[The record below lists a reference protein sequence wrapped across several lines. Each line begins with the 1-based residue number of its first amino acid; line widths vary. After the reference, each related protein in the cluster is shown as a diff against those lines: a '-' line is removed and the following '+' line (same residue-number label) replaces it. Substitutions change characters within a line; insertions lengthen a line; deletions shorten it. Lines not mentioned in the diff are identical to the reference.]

1 MKYYIL
7 IFCTIMLYVH
17 IKLLLV
23 RWAIMLEIFWTWFL
37 YRIVLISFI
46 IPTCLVPICHMIFYF
61 ITILCKKTYFKL
73 PFNLVVWILF
83 VFMLKAFVLYS
94 QVFSSWR
101 CSLIQLEGWFF
112 SLRFCLCFPENVVI
126 SFPSRCKYTGK
137 KLRFYNFK
145 Y

>member
-1 MKYYIL
+1 
-7 IFCTIMLYVH
+7 MLYVH

-23 RWAIMLEIFWTWFL
+23 RWVIMLEIFWTWFL

-46 IPTCLVPICHMIFYF
+46 IPTCLDPICLMIFYF

-73 PFNLVVWILF
+73 PFNLIVWILF

-101 CSLIQLEGWFF
+101 CSLIQLEGWFLSQILSMLSWECSDF
-112 SLRFCLCFPENVVI
+112 I
-126 SFPSRCKYTGK
+126 SINMQVYLQ